1 MTGLKSFSS
10 DRRRLPM
17 SKPLAFPA
25 LAQFV
30 AATAGRDMT
39 KAAYVAVAA
48 GVIMILL
55 VTLDPAYQ
63 AAHHWVDAVLWA
75 CLAFFIFEWA
85 VRLRHAYLAQRG
97 WSYAVSGRGL
107 VDALAAAA
115 IPLAVLLGANPK
127 SACLLGVF
135 WVLKVVPGIPGL
147 RQLRRVLVVESGPL
161 LSVLVIFLMVLFLA
175 SVAVYFLERDVQP
188 DTFGSVPATLWWA
201 VATLTTTGYGD
212 VVPITP
218 LGRLVAA
225 FVMIC
230 GLGVFGLW
238 TGILAT
244 GFAAETRRD
253 NFLKTW
259 ESVSKVP
266 FFAALGPSAI
276 ADVTHMLR
284 TMDLPARTMIIRKGQ
299 AGDCMY
305 FIADGEVEV
314 DLPGKKVRLGEGA
327 FFGEMALL
335 GNNLRSANITTT
347 RVSKLLVLD
356 LVDFRMLM
364 ARHPDL
370 AQTIDAE
377 AKRRALENK

>member
-1 MTGLKSFSS
+1 
-10 DRRRLPM
+10 M
-17 SKPLAFPA
+17 SKSLVFPA
-25 LAQFV
+25 LEQFA
-30 AATAGRDMT
+30 AATAGRNMT

-48 GVIMILL
+48 GVAMMLL
-55 VTLDPAYQ
+55 LTVDPAYE

-75 CLAFFIFEWA
+75 CLACFMFEWV
-85 VRLRHAYLAQRG
+85 VRLRHAFLTQRG
-97 WSYAVSGRGL
+97 SSYVISGRGL
-107 VDALAAAA
+107 VDAVAAAG
-115 IPLAVLLGANPK
+115 IPIALIVGANPK
-127 SACLLGVF
+127 SAWLLGIF
-135 WVLKVVPGIPGL
+135 WMFKVVPGIPGL
-147 RQLRRVLVVESGPL
+147 RQLRRVLVLESGPL

-175 SVAVYFLERDVQP
+175 SVAVYYLERDGQP
-188 DTFGSVPATLWWA
+188 VAFGSVPATLWWA

-225 FVMIC
+225 LVMIC

-305 FIADGEVEV
+305 FIAAGEVEV

-370 AQTIDAE
+370 AETIDAE

>member
-1 MTGLKSFSS
+1 
-10 DRRRLPM
+10 M

-30 AATAGRDMT
+30 AATARRNMT
-39 KAAYVAVAA
+39 PPAYVAVTA
-48 GVIMILL
+48 GVIMML
-55 VTLDPAYQ
+55 VLTVTPAYES
-63 AAHHWVDAVLWA
+63 AHHWVDAVLWA
-75 CLAFFIFEWA
+75 CLAFFVFEWV
-85 VRLRHAYLAQRG
+85 VRLRDAYLAERG
-97 WSYAVSGRGL
+97 WNYALSGRGL
-107 VDALAAAA
+107 VDAVAAAA
-115 IPLAVLLGANPK
+115 IPLALVLGADPK
-127 SACLLGVF
+127 SAWLLGVF
-135 WVLKVVPGIPGL
+135 WMFKVVPGVPGL
-147 RQLRRVLVVESGPL
+147 RQLRRVLVLESGPL
-161 LSVLVIFLMVLFLA
+161 LSVLVIFLIVLFVA
-175 SVAVYFLERDVQP
+175 SVAVHFLERDVQP
-188 DTFGSVPATLWWA
+188 ATFGSVPAALWWA
-201 VATLTTTGYGD
+201 VVTLTTVGYGD

-225 FVMIC
+225 LVMIC

-266 FFAALGPSAI
+266 FFAALGPAAI

-284 TMDLPARTMIIRKGQ
+284 IMDLPPRTMIIRKGQ
-299 AGDCMY
+299 VGDCMY
-305 FIADGEVEV
+305 FIAAGEVEV
-314 DLPGKKVRLGEGA
+314 DLPGKKVLLGDGA

-335 GNNLRSANITTT
+335 GNHLRSANITTT
-347 RVSKLLVLD
+347 RVSRLLVLD
-356 LVDFRMLM
+356 LVDFHMLM

-370 AQTIDAE
+370 AATIDAE

>member
-1 MTGLKSFSS
+1 
-10 DRRRLPM
+10 M
-17 SKPLAFPA
+17 SKPLVFPA
-25 LAQFV
+25 LAQFAV
-30 AATAGRDMT
+30 ATTGRNMT
-39 KAAYVAVAA
+39 RPAYVAVAS
-48 GVIMILL
+48 GVAMTILL
-55 VTLDPAYQ
+55 TVDPAYE
-63 AAHHWVDAVLWA
+63 AAHHGIDAVLWA
-75 CLAFFIFEWA
+75 CLAFFVFEWM
-85 VRLRHAYLAQRG
+85 VRLRHAFQAGRG
-97 WSYAVSGRGL
+97 SAYALSLRGL
-107 VDALAAAA
+107 VDAVAA
-115 IPLAVLLGANPK
+115 IAVPLAMMLGVNPK
-127 SACLLGVF
+127 SAWLFGVL

-147 RQLRRVLVVESGPL
+147 RQLRRVLVLESGPL

-175 SVAVYFLERDVQP
+175 SVAEYFLERDVQP
-188 DTFGSVPATLWWA
+188 AGFSSVPASLWWA

-225 FVMIC
+225 VVMIC

-266 FFAALGPSAI
+266 FFAALGPAAI
-276 ADVTHMLR
+276 ADVTGMLR
-284 TMDLPARTMIIRKGQ
+284 TIDLPARTMIIRKGH

-305 FIADGEVEV
+305 FIAAGEVEV
-314 DLPGKKVRLGEGA
+314 DLPGKKVTLGDGA

-356 LVDFRMLM
+356 LVDFRLLM

-370 AQTIDAE
+370 AETIDAE
-377 AKRRALENK
+377 ARRRVLENK

>member
-1 MTGLKSFSS
+1 MAASGVFF
-10 DRRRLPM
+10 DRRYLPM
-17 SKPLAFPA
+17 SKPLVFPA
-25 LAQFV
+25 LEQFV
-30 AATAGRDMT
+30 AATAGRNMT
-39 KAAYVAVAA
+39 KAAYVAVTS
-48 GVIMILL
+48 GVIMMLL
-55 VTLDPAYQ
+55 LTVDPAYE
-63 AAHHWVDAVLWA
+63 AAHRWVDAVLWA
-75 CLAFFIFEWA
+75 CLTFFVFEWA
-85 VRLRHAYLAQRG
+85 VRLRHAYYAQRLWG
-97 WSYAVSGRGL
+97 YALSGRGL
-107 VDALAAAA
+107 VDAVAAAA
-115 IPLAVLLGANPK
+115 VPIALVLGATPK
-127 SACLLGVF
+127 SAWLLGVF
-135 WVLKVVPGIPGL
+135 WMFKVVPGIPGL
-147 RQLRRVLVVESGPL
+147 RQLRRVLVLESGPL
-161 LSVLVIFLMVLFLA
+161 LSVLVIFLMVLFVA
-175 SVAVYFLERDVQP
+175 SVVVHYLERDAQP
-188 DTFGSVPATLWWA
+188 VAFGSVPATLWWA

-284 TMDLPARTMIIRKGQ
+284 TMDLPARTMIIKKGK
-299 AGDCMY
+299 AGDSMY
-305 FIADGEVEV
+305 FIAAGEVEV

-335 GNNLRSANITTT
+335 GNNMRSANVTTT
-347 RVSKLLVLD
+347 RVSRLLVLD
-356 LVDFRMLM
+356 LVDFRLLM

-370 AQTIDAE
+370 AETIDAE
-377 AKRRALENK
+377 ANRRALENK

>member
-1 MTGLKSFSS
+1 
-10 DRRRLPM
+10 M
-17 SKPLAFPA
+17 SKPLVSPA

-30 AATAGRDMT
+30 AATAGRNMT
-39 KAAYVAVAA
+39 RAAHVAVAT
-48 GVIMILL
+48 GVVGMVLL
-55 VTLDPAYQ
+55 TVDPAYE
-63 AAHHWVDAVLWA
+63 AAHRWVDAVLWA
-75 CLAFFIFEWA
+75 CLAFFVFEWV
-85 VRLRHAYLAQRG
+85 VRLRHAFSTQRG
-97 WSYAVSGRGL
+97 WSYVISGRGL
-107 VDALAAAA
+107 VDAVAAAA
-115 IPLAVLLGANPK
+115 IPLAIVLGTNPK
-127 SACLLGVF
+127 TAWLLGVF
-135 WVLKVVPGIPGL
+135 WMLKVVPGIPGL
-147 RQLRRVLVVESGPL
+147 RQLRRVLVQESGPL

-175 SVAVYFLERDVQP
+175 SVAVHYLERGVQP
-188 DTFGSVPATLWWA
+188 VAFGSVPATLWWA

-218 LGRLVAA
+218 LGRLIAA
-225 FVMIC
+225 VVMIC

-284 TMDLPARTMIIRKGQ
+284 TMDLPARTMIIRKGKT
-299 AGDCMY
+299 GDCMY
-305 FIADGEVEV
+305 FIAAGEVEV
-314 DLPGKKVRLGEGA
+314 DLPGKKVKLGEGA

-356 LVDFRMLM
+356 LVDFRLLM
-364 ARHPDL
+364 ARHPEL
-370 AQTIDAE
+370 AETIDAE
-377 AKRRALENK
+377 ARRRALENK

>member
-1 MTGLKSFSS
+1 
-10 DRRRLPM
+10 M
-17 SKPLAFPA
+17 SKPLEFPA

-30 AATAGRDMT
+30 AATAGRNMT
-39 KAAYVAVAA
+39 KAAYLAVTA
-48 GVIMILL
+48 GVVMML
-55 VTLDPAYQ
+55 VLTVAPAYE

-75 CLAFFIFEWA
+75 CLAFFLFEWV
-85 VRLRHAYLAQRG
+85 VRLHHAILAQRG
-97 WSYAVSGRGL
+97 WSYALSVRGL
-107 VDALAAAA
+107 VDAVAAMA
-115 IPLAVLLGANPK
+115 IPLALVLGADPK
-127 SACLLGVF
+127 SAWLLGVF

-147 RQLRRVLVVESGPL
+147 RQLRRVLVLESGPL

-175 SVAVYFLERDVQP
+175 SVAEYFLERDVQP
-188 DTFGSVPATLWWA
+188 AGFGSVPAALWWA

-218 LGRLVAA
+218 LGRLVAG

-266 FFAALGPSAI
+266 FFAALGPAAI

-284 TMDLPARTMIIRKGQ
+284 TMDLPARTTIIRKGQ

-305 FIADGEVEV
+305 FIASGEVEV
-314 DLPGKKVRLGEGA
+314 DLPGKKVRLGDGA

-347 RVSKLLVLD
+347 RVSRLLVLD

-370 AQTIDAE
+370 GETIDVE
-377 AKRRALENK
+377 ARRRAQENK

>member
-1 MTGLKSFSS
+1 M
-10 DRRRLPM
+10 P
-17 SKPLAFPA
+17 KPLVSHA

-30 AATAGRDMT
+30 AATAGRNMT

-48 GVIMILL
+48 GVVMMILL
-55 VTLDPAYQ
+55 TVDPAYE

-75 CLAFFIFEWA
+75 CLAFFVFEWV
-85 VRLRHAYLAQRG
+85 VRLRHTFLAKRG
-97 WSYAVSGRGL
+97 WAYAISGHGL
-107 VDALAAAA
+107 VDAVAAAA
-115 IPLAVLLGANPK
+115 IPLAFILGANSK
-127 SACLLGVF
+127 SAWLLGIF
-135 WVLKVVPGIPGL
+135 WMLKVVPGIPGL
-147 RQLRRVLVVESGPL
+147 RQLRRVLVLESGPL

-175 SVAVYFLERDVQP
+175 SVAVHYLERDVQP
-188 DTFGSVPATLWWA
+188 VAFGSVPATLWWA

-253 NFLKTW
+253 NFLKSW

-305 FIADGEVEV
+305 FIAAGEVEV

-335 GNNLRSANITTT
+335 GNNSRSANITTT

-370 AQTIDAE
+370 AETIDAE
-377 AKRRALENK
+377 ARRRAQENK

>member
-1 MTGLKSFSS
+1 
-10 DRRRLPM
+10 M
-17 SKPLAFPA
+17 SKPLFFPA
-25 LAQFV
+25 LAQFI
-30 AATAGRDMT
+30 AATAGRNMT
-39 KAAYVAVAA
+39 RAAYVAVTS
-48 GVIMILL
+48 GVVMMVLL
-55 VTLDPAYQ
+55 TVDPAYE
-63 AAHHWVDAVLWA
+63 AAHHWVDAILWA
-75 CLAFFIFEWA
+75 CLAFFVFEWA
-85 VRLRHAYLAQRG
+85 VRLRHAVLAQRG
-97 WSYAVSGRGL
+97 WTYAVSGRGL
-107 VDALAAAA
+107 VDAVAAAA
-115 IPLAVLLGANPK
+115 VPLAIAVGVNPK
-127 SACLLGVF
+127 TAWLLGVF
-135 WVLKVVPGIPGL
+135 WMFKVVPGIPGL
-147 RQLRRVLVVESGPL
+147 RQLRRVLVLESGPL

-175 SVAVYFLERDVQP
+175 SVAVHFLERDAQP
-188 DTFGSVPATLWWA
+188 VAFGSVPATLWWA

-225 FVMIC
+225 VVMIC

-266 FFAALGPSAI
+266 FFAALGPAAI

-284 TMDLPARTMIIRKGQ
+284 TMDLPSRTTIIRKGQ

-305 FIADGEVEV
+305 FIAAGEVAV
-314 DLPGKKVRLGEGA
+314 DLPGKKVTLGEGA

-356 LVDFRMLM
+356 LVDFRLLM

>member
-1 MTGLKSFSS
+1 
-10 DRRRLPM
+10 M
-17 SKPLAFPA
+17 SKPRVFPA
-25 LAQFV
+25 LSLFAL
-30 AATAGRDMT
+30 ATAGRNMT
-39 KAAYVAVAA
+39 RTAYVAVLT
-48 GVIMILL
+48 GVAMMLL
-55 VTLDPAYQ
+55 LTVDPAYE
-63 AAHHWVDAVLWA
+63 AAHHWVDAVLWG
-75 CLAFFIFEWA
+75 CLAYFMFEWV
-85 VRLRHAYLAQRG
+85 VRLRHAFLGHRG
-97 WSYAVSGRGL
+97 WVYALSGRGL
-107 VDALAAAA
+107 LDAVSAAG
-115 IPLAVLLGANPK
+115 IPLALILGANPK
-127 SACLLGVF
+127 TAWLLGIF
-135 WVLKVVPGIPGL
+135 WMFKVVPGIPGL
-147 RQLRRVLVVESGPL
+147 RQLRRVLVLESGPL

-175 SVAVYFLERDVQP
+175 SVALYYLERDVQP
-188 DTFGSVPATLWWA
+188 AGFGSVPAALWWA

-225 FVMIC
+225 LVMIC

-305 FIADGEVEV
+305 FIAAGEVEV
-314 DLPGKKVRLGEGA
+314 DLPGKKVTLGEGA

-335 GNNLRSANITTT
+335 GNNVRSADITTT
-347 RVSKLLVLD
+347 QVSRLLVLD

-370 AQTIDAE
+370 GETIDAE
-377 AKRRALENK
+377 AKRRTLENE

>member
-1 MTGLKSFSS
+1 
-10 DRRRLPM
+10 M
-17 SKPLAFPA
+17 SKPLASPA
-25 LAQFV
+25 LAQFL
-30 AATAGRDMT
+30 AATAGRNMT
-39 KAAYVAVAA
+39 KAAYIAVFSGIAMM
-48 GVIMILL
+48 VLL
-55 VTLDPAYQ
+55 TVDPAYE
-63 AAHHWVDAVLWA
+63 AAHRWVDAMLWA
-75 CLAFFIFEWA
+75 CLAFFVFEWA
-85 VRLRHAYLAQRG
+85 VRLRHAILAQRG
-97 WSYAVSGRGL
+97 WAYAVSGRGL
-107 VDALAAAA
+107 LDAAAA
-115 IPLAVLLGANPK
+115 IAVPLALVLGANPK
-127 SACLLGVF
+127 SAWLLGVF
-135 WVLKVVPGIPGL
+135 WMLKLVPGIPGL
-147 RQLRRVLVVESGPL
+147 RQLRRVLVLESGPL

-175 SVAVYFLERDVQP
+175 SVAVHYLEREAQP
-188 DTFGSVPATLWWA
+188 VAFGSVPATLWWA

-212 VVPITP
+212 VVPVTL
-218 LGRLVAA
+218 LGRMVAA
-225 FVMIC
+225 VVMIC

-238 TGILAT
+238 AGILAT

-259 ESVSKVP
+259 ESVTKVP
-266 FFAALGPSAI
+266 FFAALGPAAI

-314 DLPGKKVRLGEGA
+314 DLPGKKVTLGEGA

-347 RVSKLLVLD
+347 QVSKLLVLD

-370 AQTIDAE
+370 ATTIDAE
-377 AKRRALENK
+377 ARRRQLENK

>member
-1 MTGLKSFSS
+1 
-10 DRRRLPM
+10 
-17 SKPLAFPA
+17 
-25 LAQFV
+25 
-30 AATAGRDMT
+30 
-39 KAAYVAVAA
+39 
-48 GVIMILL
+48 
-55 VTLDPAYQ
+55 
-63 AAHHWVDAVLWA
+63 VLWA
-75 CLAFFIFEWA
+75 CLAFFVFEWV
-85 VRLRHAYLAQRG
+85 VRLRAAYLAQRLRN
-97 WSYAVSGRGL
+97 YALSGRGL
-107 VDALAAAA
+107 VDAVAAAA
-115 IPLAVLLGANPK
+115 VPLALVAGANPK
-127 SACLLGVF
+127 SAWLLGVF
-135 WVLKVVPGIPGL
+135 WVFKVVPGVPGL
-147 RQLRRVLVVESGPL
+147 RQLRRVLVLESGPL
-161 LSVLVIFLMVLFLA
+161 LSVLVIVLMVLFLA
-175 SVAVYFLERDVQP
+175 SVAVYFLEREFQP
-188 DTFGSVPATLWWA
+188 ATFGSVPAALWWA
-201 VATLTTTGYGD
+201 VVTLTTVGYGD

-259 ESVSKVP
+259 ESVTKVP

-284 TMDLPARTMIIRKGQ
+284 IMDLPARTMIIRKGQ

-305 FIADGEVEV
+305 FIAAGEVEV

-347 RVSKLLVLD
+347 RVSRLLVLD

-370 AQTIDAE
+370 AATIDAE
-377 AKRRALENK
+377 AKRRAQENN

>member
-1 MTGLKSFSS
+1 
-10 DRRRLPM
+10 M
-17 SKPLAFPA
+17 SEPPAPSAF
-25 LAQFV
+25 AQFV
-30 AATAGRDMT
+30 TATAGRNMT
-39 KAAYVAVAA
+39 KAAYVAVVA
-48 GVIMILL
+48 GVVLMILL
-55 VTLDPAYQ
+55 SIDSAYNALDGWLNA
-63 AAHHWVDAVLWA
+63 LLFA
-75 CLAFFIFEWA
+75 CLIFFIFEWV
-85 VRLRHAYLAQRG
+85 VRLRQAVRTERVAAYLLSIRG
-97 WSYAVSGRGL
+97 F
-107 VDALAAAA
+107 VDGAGAIA
-115 IPLAVLLGANPK
+115 IPLALALGVTPK
-127 SACLLGVF
+127 TAWLLGVL
-135 WVLKVVPGIPGL
+135 WLLKVIPGIPGL
-147 RQLRRVLVVESGPL
+147 RQLRRVLVQESGSL

-188 DTFGSVPATLWWA
+188 GTFGSIPAALWWA

-218 LGRLVAA
+218 LGRIVAA

-266 FFAALGPSAI
+266 FFAALGPAAI

-284 TMDLPARTMIIRKGQ
+284 TMDLPARTTIIRKGQ
-299 AGDCMY
+299 TGDCMY
-305 FIADGEVEV
+305 FIAAGEVEV
-314 DLPGKKVRLGEGA
+314 DLPGKKVKLGDGA

-356 LVDFRMLM
+356 LVDFRVLM

-370 AQTIDAE
+370 SETIDAE
-377 AKRRALENK
+377 AKRRELENK

>member
-1 MTGLKSFSS
+1 
-10 DRRRLPM
+10 M
-17 SKPLAFPA
+17 SKPRAFPA
-25 LAQFV
+25 LSLFMV
-30 AATAGRDMT
+30 ATAGRNMT
-39 KAAYVAVAA
+39 RTGYVAVLS
-48 GVIMILL
+48 GVVMMVLL
-55 VTLDPAYQ
+55 TVDPAYE
-63 AAHHWVDAVLWA
+63 AAHHWVDAVLWV
-75 CLAFFIFEWA
+75 CLAYFMFEWV
-85 VRLRHAYLAQRG
+85 VRLRHAVLARRG
-97 WSYAVSGRGL
+97 WAYGLSGRGL
-107 VDALAAAA
+107 LDAVSAAA
-115 IPLAVLLGANPK
+115 IPLALVLGANPK
-127 SACLLGVF
+127 SAWLFGIF
-135 WVLKVVPGIPGL
+135 WMLKVVPGIPGL
-147 RQLRRVLVVESGPL
+147 RQLRRVLVLESGPL
-161 LSVLVIFLMVLFLA
+161 LSVLVIFLMVLFMA
-175 SVAVYFLERDVQP
+175 SVAAYFLERDVQP
-188 DTFGSVPATLWWA
+188 ATFGSVPAALWWA
-201 VATLTTTGYGD
+201 IATLTTVGYGD
-212 VVPITP
+212 AVPITP

-225 FVMIC
+225 VVMIC

-284 TMDLPARTMIIRKGQ
+284 TMDLPARTMIIKKGQ

-305 FIADGEVEV
+305 FIAAGEVEV

-335 GNNLRSANITTT
+335 GNNSRSANISTT
-347 RVSKLLVLD
+347 RVSRLLVLD

-370 AQTIDAE
+370 AETIDAE
-377 AKRRALENK
+377 ANRRALENK